1 MKKIL
6 KFAAA
11 VAAVSAAVDAVI
23 AYRDEV
29 AAFME
34 KCVDKFKSICPC
46 SRIDEEND
54 FFADMDE

>member
-11 VAAVSAAVDAVI
+11 VAAVSAAVVAVI

-34 KCVDKFKSICPC
+34 KCVDQFKRICLLPH
-46 SRIDEEND
+46 
-54 FFADMDE
+54 

>member
-11 VAAVSAAVDAVI
+11 VAAVSAAVVAVI

-34 KCVDKFKSICPC
+34 KCVDKFKRICLLPH
-46 SRIDEEND
+46 
-54 FFADMDE
+54 